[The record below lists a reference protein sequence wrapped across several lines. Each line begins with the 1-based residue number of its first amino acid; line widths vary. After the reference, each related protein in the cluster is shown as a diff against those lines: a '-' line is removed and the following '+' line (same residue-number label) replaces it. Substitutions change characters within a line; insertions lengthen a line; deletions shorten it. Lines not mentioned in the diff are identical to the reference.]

1 MAPYSSTLAWKI
13 ARTEEPGGLQFMRSR
28 RVGHDWATSLP
39 LFTFCIGEGS
49 GNPLQCS
56 CLENPRDGGAWW
68 AAVYGVARS
77 QTRLSDLA
85 VAVSILNSGG
95 FPGTDLKREPT
106 DSIGSI
112 WRNTSIPLS
121 PWYWFSRF
129 PFFSQPILI
138 PNGQREGGILQ
149 CLETFFCSCQNISLG
164 KFKKYKT
171 NKVVLTRVTGLKNI
185 LCWNPVKPAL
195 EEGDGSVPV
204 YSPFYICFICSF
216 CVWCVHLTMSCVC
229 GS

>member
-1 MAPYSSTLAWKI
+1 MYWNFLLLGILLFLLYLVEKAMAPYSSTLAWKI
-13 ARTEEPGGLQFMRSR
+13 ARTEEPGGLQFMGSR

-121 PWYWFSRF
+121 PWYWFSDFHSLVNPSWYQTGRGREVSFNVLKRF
-129 PFFSQPILI
+129 SALVK
-138 PNGQREGGILQ
+138 
-149 CLETFFCSCQNISLG
+149 ISSW
-164 KFKKYKT
+164 
-171 NKVVLTRVTGLKNI
+171 VSLKNI
-185 LCWNPVKPAL
+185 KQIKL
-195 EEGDGSVPV
+195 
-204 YSPFYICFICSF
+204 Y
-216 CVWCVHLTMSCVC
+216 
-229 GS
+229 